1 MTREEIMTL
10 GFEELE
16 ERKAAIAVETDE
28 ADAEVIET
36 LNAELEMIEERKKAL
51 DLEIEERKA
60 AAEAVI
66 AGAGVEIE
74 TRKEEKPMTNM
85 EVRQS
90 KEYLDAWVEMLK
102 GRATVEQRALLTE
115 NGDGGTIAVPE
126 YVEDRVNTAWEN
138 NEIIRR
144 VRRSYF
150 KGNLR
155 VPVEV
160 SANGAFLHEEGSEA
174 ITEEELVIQF
184 VNLVPRTYKKMVKY
198 STEVMDL
205 KGQAWVDYIFDEI
218 EYRIIKTIA
227 DEALVEASESP
238 LISTYTAAGA
248 TLTAAD
254 IVNAEGLLGGE
265 ASNPVL
271 ITTRASAAALKAAA
285 LSAGYGYDPFDGMD
299 VIFVD
304 ASVMTNAGALGIVAD
319 LSGIQMNFPNGD
331 QPTFVFDEFT
341 EAPADIVRVIGR
353 LMVGMDVVATG
364 KVVLITPDES
374 ASA

>member
-36 LNAELEMIEERKKAL
+36 LNAELEIIEERKKAL
-51 DLEIEERKA
+51 DLEIEERNA

-74 TRKEEKPMTNM
+74 TRKEEKQMTNM

-90 KEYLDAWVEMLK
+90 KEYLDAWVEMQK
-102 GRATVEQRALLTE
+102 GRATQEQRNLLKTE
-115 NGDGGTIAVPE
+115 NGGGTIAVPA
-126 YVEDRVNTAWEN
+126 YVEEIVNTAWER
-138 NEIIRR
+138 NEI
-144 VRRSYF
+144 VRRIKRTFF

-160 SANGAFLHEEGSEA
+160 SASGAVYHDEGDEA
-174 ITEEELVIQF
+174 ITEEELTIAFQQ
-184 VNLVPRTYKKMVKY
+184 LVPATIKKMVKY
-198 STEVMDL
+198 STEVLDL

-218 EYRIIKTIA
+218 EYQIVKLLA
-227 DEALVEASESP
+227 DNIVENMATVTALTPAF
-238 LISTYTAAGA
+238 TAAGA
-248 TLTAAD
+248 TLTTAD
-254 IVNAEGLLGGE
+254 IVNAQGLLGGE

-271 ITTRASAAALKAAA
+271 ITTRATAAALKAAA
-285 LSAGYGYDPFDGMD
+285 LSAQYGYDPFDGLE
-299 VIFVD
+299 VIYTD
-304 ASVMTNAGALGIVAD
+304 AAALNGKLAIIAD
-319 LSGIQMNFPNGD
+319 LSGVQANFPNGD

-341 EAPADIVRVIGR
+341 EAPADIVRVVGR
-353 LMVGMDVVATG
+353 MMVAHNVIAMG
-364 KVVLITPDES
+364 KVVSI
-374 ASA
+374 AAGN

>member
-1 MTREEIMTL
+1 MSREEIMNL

-16 ERKAAIAVETDE
+16 SRRAAIAEETRE
-28 ADAEVIET
+28 ADTEQLEA
-36 LNAELEMIEERKKAL
+36 LNSELDAIEERKKAL
-51 DLEIEERKA
+51 DLEIEERNA

-90 KEYLDAWVEMLK
+90 KEYLDAWVEMQK

-115 NGDGGTIAVPE
+115 NAESGGTIAVPV

-144 VRRSYF
+144 VKRTYF

-160 SANGAFLHEEGSEA
+160 SASGAAVHAEGGDP

-184 VNLVPRTYKKMVKY
+184 VNLVPATFKKMVKY

-205 KGQAWVDYIFDEI
+205 KGQAWIDYIFDEI
-218 EYRIIKTIA
+218 EYQIVKKVVDKI
-227 DEALVEASESP
+227 VV
-238 LISTYTAAGA
+238 STDSSFAAVYTAAGA

-271 ITTRASAAALKAAA
+271 LATRATAAALKAAA

-299 VIFVD
+299 VIYVD
-304 ASVMTNAGALGIVAD
+304 QAALTSAGYLAVIAD
-319 LSGIQMNFPNGD
+319 LSGIQVNFPNGD

-341 EAPADIVRVIGR
+341 EAPSDIVRVIGR
-353 LMVGMDVVATG
+353 LMAAVGVIATG
-364 KVVLITPDES
+364 KIVGIE
-374 ASA
+374 AGN

>member
-36 LNAELEMIEERKKAL
+36 LNAELEIIEERTKALNLEIEERKKA
-51 DLEIEERKA
+51 
-60 AAEAVI
+60 AEAVKS
-66 AGAGVEIE
+66 GAGKPVEV
-74 TRKEEKPMTNM
+74 RKESEKMTEKEIRN
-85 EVRQS
+85 S
-90 KEYLDAWVEMLK
+90 KEYLDAWVEMQK

-115 NGDGGTIAVPE
+115 NAESNGTIAVPV
-126 YVEDRVNTAWEN
+126 YVEDRVNTAWDN

-144 VRRSYF
+144 VKRTYF

-160 SANGAFLHEEGSEA
+160 SASGAAIHAEGGDP

-184 VNLVPRTYKKMVKY
+184 VNLVPRTFKKMVKY

-205 KGQAWVDYIFDEI
+205 KGQAWIDYIFDEI
-218 EYRIIKTIA
+218 EYQIVKKV
-227 DEALVEASESP
+227 VEAVVA
-238 LISTYTAAGA
+238 STDSNLVAAYTAAGA

-254 IVNAEGLLGGE
+254 VVNAEGLLGGE

-271 ITTRASAAALKAAA
+271 ITTRARAAALKAAA
-285 LSAGYGYDPFDGMD
+285 LSAGYGYDPFDGME
-299 VIFVD
+299 VLYVD
-304 ASVMTNAGALGIVAD
+304 QAALTPSNSLAIIAD
-319 LSGIQMNFPNGD
+319 LSGIQVNFPNGD
-331 QPTFVFDEFT
+331 QPTFVFDEYT
-341 EAPADIVRVIGR
+341 DAPSDIVRVIGR
-353 LMVGMDVVATG
+353 LMAAVGVIAKG
-364 KVVLITPDES
+364 KIVCIEPGE
-374 ASA
+374 